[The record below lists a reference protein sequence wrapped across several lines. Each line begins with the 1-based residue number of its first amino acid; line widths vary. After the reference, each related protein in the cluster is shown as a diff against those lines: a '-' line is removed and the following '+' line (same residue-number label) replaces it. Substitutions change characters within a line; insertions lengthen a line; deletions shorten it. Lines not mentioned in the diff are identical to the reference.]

1 VIVGWGYSAARWIA
15 SAFSVIAGLSLDM
28 VVVLDRDEE
37 VLFARS
43 VAIAASMCGRKQLA
57 RLFSFRGVTD
67 KAFRKGIWLRIYANV
82 FALLER
88 HHQFGSHALILTT
101 TAAILAFST
110 CFRRSVCRDK
120 ARRLAANI
128 AKLPELLRK

>member
-1 VIVGWGYSAARWIA
+1 
-15 SAFSVIAGLSLDM
+15 LL
-28 VVVLDRDEE
+28 LN
-37 VLFARS
+37 
-43 VAIAASMCGRKQLA
+43 

-67 KAFRKGIWLRIYANV
+67 KAFRKGIYANV

>member
-1 VIVGWGYSAARWIA
+1 
-15 SAFSVIAGLSLDM
+15 M

-43 VAIAASMCGRKQLA
+43 VAIAAWMCGTSSLLLN